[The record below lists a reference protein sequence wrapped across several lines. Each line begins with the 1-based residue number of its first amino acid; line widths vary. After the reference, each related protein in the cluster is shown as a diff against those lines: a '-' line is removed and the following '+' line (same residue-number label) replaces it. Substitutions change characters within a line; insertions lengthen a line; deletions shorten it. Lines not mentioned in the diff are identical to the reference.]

1 MATTS
6 ATGNQG
12 STGDQDPEPQQELIS
27 PAAGIRP
34 PATARAGDAGRRL
47 VQEDMAHDQAHQSR
61 APVHL
66 NGNRGRAN
74 RRRRAARCGRRQP
87 RQAHQDGE
95 TDQGGDPGGEYEGYE
110 DRQARNAAGNA
121 GVHQAKERRKPAVET
136 DLGGLFDF
144 HQDDTGDAAP
154 VFVQEPGAG
163 FDNAEPA
170 PAVVMVVSEAA
181 NRPSDEGRE
190 RRNHEDETPER
201 RRRLR
206 RPRPV
211 YPKKR
216 DPETSEAAR
225 RMGVRS
231 GEVRRQR
238 RRLGPHIQRPELPKL
253 NVRPEK
259 PKRPPLWFRPP
270 RLPGVKGP

>member
-12 STGDQDPEPQQELIS
+12 STGDQDPEPQQEILAT
-27 PAAGIRP
+27 AAGIRS

-47 VQEDMAHDQAHQSR
+47 VREDMAQDQAHRGR

-66 NGNRGRAN
+66 DGNRGRAN
-74 RRRRAARCGRRQP
+74 RGRRAARHGGRQA
-87 RQAHQDGE
+87 RQAHQDAE
-95 TDQGGDPGGEYEGYE
+95 TDQDGGPGGEYESYQ
-110 DRQARNAAGNA
+110 D
-121 GVHQAKERRKPAVET
+121 HQAQDAAENAEVQQDAHKAQERRKPAVEA
-136 DLGGLFDF
+136 DLGGLFAF

-170 PAVVMVVSEAA
+170 PAVVVVIPEAA
-181 NRPSDEGRE
+181 NRPGDKGRNSEDKTAE
-190 RRNHEDETPER
+190 R
-201 RRRLR
+201 R

-211 YPKKR
+211 YPKTR
-216 DPETSEAAR
+216 DPETPEAAR

-231 GEVRRQR
+231 GEVRR
-238 RRLGPHIQRPELPKL
+238 LGPHIQRPKLPKL
-253 NVRPEK
+253 NARPEK